1 MKITDFLM
9 ANRDFIDNIDLSIS
23 NIPED
28 RILVA
33 RVYLKPGSKSRQKFC
48 VAVALDRRFKT
59 MSEAEDLLVHDMQK
73 HLEEYF

>member
-9 ANRDFIDNIDLSIS
+9 ANRDFIDSIDLSIS
-23 NIPED
+23 NTPED

-33 RVYLKPGSKSRQKFC
+33 HVYLKPVLKSRKKFC

-59 MSEAEDLLVHDMQK
+59 MSEAEELLVYDMQK